1 MRLMVVS
8 WLPLDPVDS
17 GYKSRVMGLYTPMT
31 RLCDLLLVSPAP
43 GPCGLQWKGVGKEED
58 KEKEN
63 QAPDSDLTDTN
74 PPVTPARYAGRTFS
88 RQFREGVFKRA
99 WEFQPDFL
107 IAEGVWA
114 GPASRKAAA
123 SLKIPWGIA
132 VTPIEILAPRRIY
145 PPPVPQLLWA
155 YERTVYRHADR
166 LFVSSV
172 EQAVRLQK
180 GLRPHPPRI
189 SVVPN
194 GARVARMASEEEVQD
209 QRSAWHIHPEERIG
223 LFIGRMDYLPN
234 QRGLEWF
241 SKKVLSH
248 IGEMPFRIRWL
259 AVGVPQ
265 PVTPIP
271 PFEFVGYAEDLDLAL
286 AAADVCIAP
295 NQQGSGTSSKV
306 LDYLGAG
313 CPVIATPQAVSGLPL
328 EGDRDAL
335 ITQDPEEFA
344 RFVRMVLLD
353 PALAEDLGSHG
364 CSLITQELNWDLIAE
379 KMFREIS
386 RSWGLAGAPVN
397 EGVGEE

>member
-17 GYKSRVMGLYTPMT
+17 GYKSRVMGLYTPMSD
-31 RLCDLLLVSPAP
+31 LCDLLLASPAP
-43 GPCGLQWKGVGKEED
+43 GPGGLQWKPVGPP
-58 KEKEN
+58 
-63 QAPDSDLTDTN
+63 APLS
-74 PPVTPARYAGRTFS
+74 PAGSVKRTFS
-88 RQFREGVFKRA
+88 RAFREDVSKQG
-99 WEFQPDFL
+99 WEFQPDFV

-114 GPASRKAAA
+114 GPAVRKAAE
-123 SLKIPWGIA
+123 SLKVPFGIV

-145 PPPVPQLLWA
+145 PPPIPQWVGVCVS
-155 YERTVYRHADR
+155 TVYRHADR

-172 EQAVRLQK
+172 EQAVHLQK
-180 GLRPHPPRI
+180 GLLPHPPRI

-194 GARVARMASEEEVQD
+194 GARVARMVSEEEIEE
-209 QRSAWHIHPEERIG
+209 QRMVWHIHPEERIG
-223 LFIGRMDYLPN
+223 LFIGRLDYLPN
-234 QRGLEWF
+234 RRGLEWF
-241 SKKVLSH
+241 SKRVLPH

-265 PVTPIP
+265 PQTPIP
-271 PFEFVGYAEDLDLAL
+271 PFEFVGYVEDLDLAL

-364 CSLITQELNWDLIAE
+364 CSLITQELNWELIAE

-397 EGVGEE
+397 EGVGEES